1 MPRLLRALL
10 LGVIAAGLLASCKD
24 DSSDDVILCSLDSI
38 SPTSGDPAGG
48 EVLTLSGAGFQAG
61 TEVVIGTTLASGVT
75 LVDGST
81 LTVTTPTAPALG
93 WPVDV
98 TVISPSGLT
107 CTLVDAFTYNGT
119 CGTSACGC
127 ILVDVA
133 PSECPVEGGA
143 TVLIVGAGF
152 FAGVEV
158 AFGTEL
164 SPQVIIDPPGYNP
177 STGTLIEA
185 TVPSSAIPGTV
196 DVTVLNQTGTVCRLE
211 DGFDYGTGCSLISV
225 TPDQVCTYIAEEIT
239 LTGYGFQSGAKVH
252 FNDPPGLQAS
262 AAPKVN
268 VVDGSTILALSPHNQ
283 TTPGVGYDVLVENP
297 DGRTCYLREALT
309 SFMLP
314 PTGSCFVTNVT
325 PSTGSVLGGESVV
338 ISGTGFEATDRVTF
352 GFNEVPGPD
361 VSFDPVSGDLT
372 VVTPPG
378 DRTGPAEL
386 KVVDAACAKLPC
398 IASFTYQ

>member
-10 LGVIAAGLLASCKD
+10 LGVIAAGLCASCKD

-48 EVLTLSGAGFQAG
+48 EVLTLTGSGFQAE
-61 TEVVIGTTLASGVT
+61 TEVVIGTTYALGVT
-75 LVDGST
+75 FVDGST
-81 LTVTTPTAPALG
+81 LTVTTPTAPPLG

-211 DGFDYGTGCSLISV
+211 DGFDYGTGCSLISI
-225 TPDQVCTYIAEEIT
+225 TPAQVCTYIVEEIT
-239 LTGYGFQSGAKVH
+239 LTGHGFQSGASVY
-252 FNDPPGLQAS
+252 FNEPPGSRATT
-262 AAPKVN
+262 APKVN
-268 VVDGSTILALSPHNQ
+268 VLDEMTILAITPDQQ
-283 TTPGVGYDVLVENP
+283 TTPGVSYDVMVENP
-297 DGRTCYLREALT
+297 DGGLCYLREALT
-309 SFMLP
+309 SFVLP
-314 PTGSCFVTNVT
+314 PTGNCFITNVS
-325 PSTGSVLGGESVV
+325 PNFGSQSGGETVV
-338 ISGTGFEATDRVTF
+338 ISGTDFESTDRVVF
-352 GFNEVPGPD
+352 GFNEVPSSS
-361 VSFDPVSGDLT
+361 VSFDQMSGEIT
-372 VVTPPG
+372 VVTPRG
-378 DRTGPAEL
+378 DQLGQVTL